1 MDSGTQKKR
10 VGRDL
15 TQGSIVKTL
24 LLFAVPILL
33 TNIVQQL
40 YNTVDLI
47 IIGQFAGRE
56 GTVGTSTGGDLAN
69 LLTML
74 SIGFSAAGEVYI
86 AQLAGAKEYEKL
98 HKAMGTLLTLLMG
111 VSVVA
116 GIGGAVFSAPFLR
129 MLNTPAEAFSQA
141 QDYMI
146 VTSLGMPFVFGYNA
160 VCSIMRGMGESRRPL
175 LFVSIAAVS
184 NIFLD
189 LFFVAVLDMKS
200 LGTAI
205 ATVAAQFISFL
216 ASLIYMYRH
225 QQQIGFEFKR
235 SSFRIHKEALKV
247 IIRLGIP
254 RAAQTALIN
263 VSLLYCSSQINL
275 FGAVASATNSVGN
288 KVTRFTNIV
297 TNSVDSGAASMIA
310 QNLGARKPDRAKKVV
325 YTALGVALLMMVLNV
340 TLALT
345 IPDKIFSIFS
355 KDPEVIELGVT
366 FMHISIWAFVLSA
379 IMGPYSAMVTGS
391 GNASLG
397 FVTGVLDGV
406 VLRIGLSILFAQVFH
421 MGVIGYFYGNALP
434 RIAPCTINLIY
445 FYGGFWKRRRLLT
458 E

>member
-1 MDSGTQKKR
+1 MDGTGKRR

-15 TQGSIVKTL
+15 TQGNIIKTL
-24 LLFAVPILL
+24 LIFAIPILL

-47 IIGQFAGRE
+47 IIGQFAGKE

-86 AQLAGAKEYEKL
+86 AQLSGARNREKL
-98 HKAMGTLLTLLMG
+98 HNAMGTLLTLMMG
-111 VSVVA
+111 ISVA
-116 GIGGAVFSAPFLR
+116 CGALGVVFSAPFLK
-129 MLNTPAEAFSQA
+129 MLNTPQEAFAQA
-141 QDYMI
+141 QDYMV
-146 VTSLGMPFVFGYNA
+146 VTSIGMPFVFGYNA
-160 VCSIMRGMGESRRPL
+160 VCSIMRGMGESRKPL
-175 LFVSIAAVS
+175 LFVSVAAVS
-184 NIFLD
+184 NIIMD

-205 ATVAAQFISFL
+205 ATVAAQLISFL
-216 ASLIYMYRH
+216 ASVIYMYRH
-225 QQQIGFEFKR
+225 QEQIGFEFKR

-247 IIRLGIP
+247 IVRLGIP

-275 FGAVASATNSVGN
+275 YGVVASATNSVGN

-297 TNSVDSGAASMIA
+297 TNSVDAGAASMIA
-310 QNLGARKPDRAKKVV
+310 QNLGARKPERAKKVV
-325 YTALGVALLMMVLNV
+325 YTSLAVALTMMVLNV
-340 TLALT
+340 ALALL
-345 IPDKIFSIFS
+345 IPDKIFAIFS
-355 KDPEVIELGVT
+355 REPEVIELGIE
-366 FMHISIWAFVLSA
+366 FMHITIIAFVLSA
-379 IMGPYSAMVTGS
+379 IMGPYGAMVTGS

-421 MGVIGYFYGNALP
+421 MGVYGYFYGNAIP
-434 RIAPCTINLIY
+434 RIAPCIINLVY
-445 FYGGFWKRRRLLT
+445 FYGGFWKRKKLLT